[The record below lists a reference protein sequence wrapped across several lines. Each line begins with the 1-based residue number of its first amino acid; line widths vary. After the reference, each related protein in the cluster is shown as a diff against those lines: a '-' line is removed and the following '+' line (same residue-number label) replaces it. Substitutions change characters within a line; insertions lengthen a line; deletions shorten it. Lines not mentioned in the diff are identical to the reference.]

1 MLDEN
6 DVIEILSAHLKQE
19 GYEILQAL
27 HTTEKGVDLIAHKL
41 GKAGRLFVEA
51 KGGTSS
57 REGSN
62 RFGKPYTKNQVFDRV
77 SKGFY
82 SVVRLCAEH
91 PKPDEVAFAGPDTPW
106 FREYLQ
112 PIIPT
117 AEQLGIK
124 IFLVSEDR
132 SVSRL

>member
-6 DVIEILSAHLKQE
+6 DVIEILSAYLKQE

-27 HTTEKGVDLIAHKL
+27 HTTEKGIDLIAHKP
-41 GKAGRLFVEA
+41 GMIGRLFVEA

-82 SVVRLCAEH
+82 SVVLLRAEH
-91 PKPDEVAFAGPDTPW
+91 LGPDEVAFAGPDTTW

>member
-6 DVIEILSAHLKQE
+6 DVIEILSAYLTQE

-27 HTTEKGVDLIAHKL
+27 HTTERGIDIIARKP
-41 GKAGRLFVEA
+41 GKVGRLFVEA

-62 RFGKPYTKNQVFDRV
+62 RFGEPYTKNQVFDRV

-82 SVVRLCAEH
+82 SVIRLYTEH
-91 PKPDEVAFAGPDTPW
+91 PNPDEVAFAGPDTPW

-112 PIIPT
+112 PIVPIT
-117 AEQLGIK
+117 QEFGIK

-132 SVSRL
+132 GVNRL